1 MKRTVF
7 VDTVAWLALTNKSDD
22 LHAEAQKVRDK
33 LVKHQ
38 VQFVVT
44 DYVLVEIANALSKI
58 PFRSAVVQ
66 LITFIQQSENIRIF
80 EVDKG
85 IFNEAWDLYST
96 RMDKEWS
103 MTDCISFAVM
113 KQIGINEA
121 FTTDH
126 HFEQAG
132 FTILIK

>member
-22 LHAEAQKVRDK
+22 LHAKAQKVRDS

-44 DYVLVEIANALSKI
+44 DYVIVEIANALSKI
-58 PFRSAVVQ
+58 PFRSAAIQ
-66 LITFIQQSENIRIF
+66 LITFIQQSENILIF

-85 IFNEAWDLYST
+85 IFNGAWDLYST
-96 RMDKEWS
+96 RPDKEWS
-103 MTDCISFAVM
+103 MTDCISFTVM
-113 KQIGINEA
+113 KHIGITEA
-121 FTTDH
+121 FTNDH

-132 FTILIK
+132 FSVLIK